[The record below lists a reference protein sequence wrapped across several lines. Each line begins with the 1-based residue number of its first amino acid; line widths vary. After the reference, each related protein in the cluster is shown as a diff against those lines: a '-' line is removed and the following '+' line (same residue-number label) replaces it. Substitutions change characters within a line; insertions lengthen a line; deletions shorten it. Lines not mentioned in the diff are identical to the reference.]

1 MEKSKISDEELPK
14 TIPILPIS
22 DAVIFPRMILTVEV
36 HEDITELVNFLESK
50 KMEDRIVGIL
60 MPKSDKDN
68 DFYEVGTVVLVRE
81 ISKIH
86 GTSNIKLNLQ
96 GIKRFELKS
105 FIGKEAYLQG
115 KISIVKEKNQ
125 NVKGTK
131 VLVPTVLKLFSDVV
145 RNSSNIPRE
154 FSAMASSVKRPSQLA
169 DMVASSL
176 SIPLEKK
183 QEFLSIS
190 DVKTRL
196 KTLIEVLN
204 HELDINQLGGEIES
218 QAKKSMEE
226 SQKQYYLRQQLD
238 AIKKELGETGDGDD
252 EVEEYRR
259 KIKEAKLPEEAAKQA
274 EKELK
279 RLGNLSP
286 TSQERSVVTT
296 YLDCLAE
303 IPWEKSTEDKLD
315 VPTAKKILDDDH
327 YGLDKPKRR
336 ILEYLAVRQL
346 KTDSQGPIL
355 CFSGPPGT
363 GKTSLGKSIAK
374 ALGRE
379 FIRISLGGVRDEA
392 EIRGHRRTYV
402 GAMAGRIIQG
412 IRRVGTNNPVF
423 MLDEIDKVGNDFRG
437 DPASA
442 LLEVLDPEQNFSFVD
457 HYLDVPFDLSKV
469 MFITTANLLET
480 IPPALKDRM
489 EVIEF
494 SGYTQYEKVNIAK
507 QFLVPK
513 QREAHGLKS
522 KQISFT
528 EGSLNKLVD
537 SYTYESG
544 VRNLERQIGTACR
557 RVATGIISKEIKSAT
572 IKLGNLRKYV
582 GREKNAPE
590 NKVRNMLVG
599 TSVALYVGG
608 SGGSIGYIETS
619 CLDSPAEDEQFI
631 ITGQL
636 GNVMEESAII
646 AHSYLSSVASAS
658 WLDIRTSVRNNTIHI
673 HAPAGST
680 PKDGPSAGVALFY
693 ALTSLFMKKT
703 IKRGVAMTGE
713 ITLKGEVLPVGG
725 VKEKIIG
732 AHRAGIKVV
741 ILPKWNENDLEDVPQ
756 EIRDDMKFYPISNV
770 KEALKVAF
778 G

>member
-1 MEKSKISDEELPK
+1 MEKLKISEKEFPK

-22 DAVIFPRMILTVEV
+22 DAIIFPRMILTVEV
-36 HEDITELVNFLESK
+36 HEDITELISFLESK
-50 KMEDRIVGIL
+50 KVEDRIIGIL

-81 ISKIH
+81 MSKIY
-86 GTSNIKLNLQ
+86 GTNGMKLNLQ

-105 FIGKEAYLQG
+105 FVGKEAYLQG
-115 KISIVKEKNQ
+115 KITVVREKNEK
-125 NVKGTK
+125 VRGTK
-131 VLVPTVLKLFSDVV
+131 VLVPTALKLFSEVV
-145 RNSSNIPRE
+145 RNSSNIPGE
-154 FSAMASSVKRPSQLA
+154 FSAMAGSVKRSGQLA
-169 DMVASSL
+169 DMIASSL
-176 SIPLEKK
+176 SITLEKK
-183 QEFLSIS
+183 QKFLSIS
-190 DVKTRL
+190 DVKIRI

-204 HELDINQLGGEIES
+204 QELDINKLGGEIAS

-226 SQKQYYLRQQLD
+226 SQKKYYLRQQMD
-238 AIKKELGETGDGDD
+238 AIKKELGETGDSDD
-252 EVEEYRR
+252 EVEEYRQ
-259 KIKEAKLPEEAAKQA
+259 KIEEAVLPEIAYKQA
-274 EKELK
+274 QKELK
-279 RLGNLSP
+279 RLENLSSA
-286 TSQERSVVTT
+286 SQERSVITT
-296 YLDCLAE
+296 YLDCLSE
-303 IPWEKSTEDKLD
+303 LPWEKSTEDKLD
-315 VPTAKKILDDDH
+315 VPAAKKILDDDH
-327 YGLDKPKRR
+327 YGLDKPKKRV
-336 ILEYLAVRQL
+336 LEYLAVRQL
-346 KTDSQGPIL
+346 KKDSQGPIL

-412 IRRVGTNNPVF
+412 IRRAGTNNPVF
-423 MLDEIDKVGNDFRG
+423 MLDEIDKVGKDFRG

-442 LLEVLDPEQNFSFVD
+442 LLEVLDPEQNFSFSD

-469 MFITTANLLET
+469 MFITTANILET

-494 SGYTQYEKVNIAK
+494 SGYTQYEKIKIAK

-528 EGSLNKLVD
+528 DGSLNKIVD

-557 RVATGIISKEIKSAT
+557 RVATGIVSKEIKGAT
-572 IKLGNLRKYV
+572 IKLDNLRKYV
-582 GREKNAPE
+582 GKEKNAPE
-590 NKVRNMLVG
+590 NKVRDMLVG
-599 TSVALYVGG
+599 TSIALYVGG

-619 CLDSPAEDEQFI
+619 RLNSPAEDEQFI

-646 AHSYLSSVASAS
+646 AHSYLSSVARDNE
-658 WLDIRTSVRNNTIHI
+658 LNILTNVRDKTIHI
-673 HAPAGST
+673 HAPSGAQ

-693 ALTSLFMKKT
+693 ALASLFMKKS

-732 AHRAGIKVV
+732 AHRAGVTAV
-741 ILPKWNENDLEDVPQ
+741 IIPKWNENDLEDVPQ
-756 EIRDDMKFYPISNV
+756 EIKDDMEFYPISNV
-770 KEALKVAF
+770 KEALKIAF

>member
-1 MEKSKISDEELPK
+1 MEKLKISEEELPK

-22 DAVIFPRMILTVEV
+22 DSIIFPKMILTVEV

-50 KMEDRIVGIL
+50 KMEDRIIGIL
-60 MPKSDKDN
+60 MPKHDKDD

-81 ISKIH
+81 ISKIY
-86 GTSNIKLNLQ
+86 GTNSIKLNLQ

-105 FIGKEAYLQG
+105 FVGKESYLQG
-115 KISIVKEKNQ
+115 KITIIKEKNE
-125 NVKGTK
+125 NSRGTK
-131 VLVPTVLKLFSDVV
+131 VLVPTVIKLFSEVV

-154 FSAMASSVKRPSQLA
+154 FSSMASAVKRPSQLA

-176 SIPLEKK
+176 SIVLKKK

-190 DVKTRL
+190 DVKIRM

-204 HELDINQLGGEIES
+204 QELDINKLGGEIES
-218 QAKKSMEE
+218 QTKKNMEE
-226 SQKQYYLRQQLD
+226 HQKNYYLRQQLA
-238 AIKKELGETGDGDD
+238 AIKKELGETGEEDD
-252 EVEEYRR
+252 EVEEYRQR
-259 KIKEAKLPEEAAKQA
+259 IKEAKLPEVAQKQA
-274 EKELK
+274 DKELK
-279 RLGNLSP
+279 RLGNLSSS
-286 TSQERSVVTT
+286 SQERSVITT

-303 IPWEKSTEDKLD
+303 IPWEESTEDKLD

-327 YGLDKPKRR
+327 YGLEKPKRR

-346 KTDSQGPIL
+346 KTDSQGPVL

-363 GKTSLGKSIAK
+363 GKTSLGKSIARS
-374 ALGRE
+374 LGRE

-412 IRRVGTNNPVF
+412 IRRAGTNNPVF
-423 MLDEIDKVGNDFRG
+423 MLDEIDKVGNDFKG

-442 LLEVLDPEQNFSFVD
+442 LLEVLDPEQNFSFSD

-469 MFITTANLLET
+469 MFITTANVLET

-494 SGYTQYEKVNIAK
+494 SGYTHYEKIRIAK
-507 QFLVPK
+507 QFLIPK
-513 QREAHGLKS
+513 QRKAHGLKG

-528 EGSLNKLVD
+528 EGALNRIIN

-544 VRNLERQIGTACR
+544 VRNLERQIGTGCR
-557 RVATGIISKEIKSAT
+557 RVATGIVSKEIKSAT
-572 IKLGNLRKYV
+572 IKLGNLRKYI
-582 GREKNAPE
+582 GRQKNAPE
-590 NKVRNMLVG
+590 TVVRDMVVG
-599 TSVALYVGG
+599 TSIALFVGG
-608 SGGSIGYIETS
+608 NGGSIGYIEAVILNST
-619 CLDSPAEDEQFI
+619 PEEEQFV

-636 GNVMEESAII
+636 GEVMQESATI
-646 AHSYLSSVASAS
+646 AYSYLSSMAGK
-658 WLDIRTSVRNNTIHI
+658 LGIDTNIRDNTIHI
-673 HAPAGST
+673 HFPAGGQ
-680 PKDGPSAGVALFY
+680 PKDGPSAGVSLFCAL
-693 ALTSLFMKKT
+693 ASLFMNKPMKKA
-703 IKRGVAMTGE
+703 VAITGE

-732 AHRAGIKVV
+732 SHRAGVRTI
-741 ILPKWNENDLEDVPQ
+741 ILPKWNELDLEDVPQ
-756 EIRDDMKFYPISNV
+756 EIKDDMKFYPISNA
-770 KEALKVAF
+770 KEALKIAF
-778 G
+778 D

>member
-1 MEKSKISDEELPK
+1 M
-14 TIPILPIS
+14 
-22 DAVIFPRMILTVEV
+22 
-36 HEDITELVNFLESK
+36 
-50 KMEDRIVGIL
+50 
-60 MPKSDKDN
+60 
-68 DFYEVGTVVLVRE
+68 
-81 ISKIH
+81 
-86 GTSNIKLNLQ
+86 KLNLQ
-96 GIKRFELKS
+96 GIRRFKLNS
-105 FIGKEAYLQG
+105 FVGKKTYLQG
-115 KISIVKEKNQ
+115 KITIVKERNEKT
-125 NVKGTK
+125 KGTK
-131 VLVPTVLKLFSDVV
+131 VFVPTVIKLFSEVV
-145 RNSSNIPRE
+145 KKSSSIPRE
-154 FSAMASSVKRPSQLA
+154 FSVMASAVKRPSQLA

-176 SIPLEKK
+176 SITLEKK

-190 DVKTRL
+190 DVKIRL
-196 KTLIEVLN
+196 KTLVDVLN
-204 HELDINQLGGEIES
+204 QQLDIGELGGEIE
-218 QAKKSMEE
+218 ARTKKNIDET
-226 SQKQYYLRQQLD
+226 QKKYYLRQQMD
-238 AIKKELGETGDGDD
+238 AIKKELGETGESDD

-259 KIKEAKLPEEAAKQA
+259 RIKEAKLPEAAAKQA

-279 RLGNLSP
+279 RLENLNPSSP
-286 TSQERSVVTT
+286 ERSVITT

-303 IPWEKSTEDKLD
+303 LPWEKSTEDKLD

-327 YGLDKPKRR
+327 YGLDKPKKR

-346 KTDSQGPIL
+346 KKDSQGPIL

-363 GKTSLGKSIAK
+363 GKTSIGRSIAK

-392 EIRGHRRTYV
+392 EIRGHRRTYI

-412 IRRVGTNNPVF
+412 IRRAGTNNPVF

-442 LLEVLDPEQNFSFVD
+442 LLEVLDPEQNFSFSD

-469 MFITTANLLET
+469 MFITTANVLET

-494 SGYTQYEKVNIAK
+494 SGYTQYEKIKIAK

-513 QREAHGLKS
+513 QREAHGLKV

-528 EGSLNKLVD
+528 DGSLNKIID

-557 RVATGIISKEIKSAT
+557 RVATGIVSKEIKSAT
-572 IKLGNLRKYV
+572 IKLDNLRKYV
-582 GREKNAPE
+582 GKEKNAPE

-599 TSVALYVGG
+599 MSVALYVGG

-619 CLDSPAEDEQFI
+619 CLDSPAEDERFI

-636 GNVMEESAII
+636 GDVMEESAII
-646 AHSYLSSVASAS
+646 AHSYLSSVARDNG
-658 WLDIRTSVRNNTIHI
+658 LNIRTSVRDNTIHI

-680 PKDGPSAGVALFY
+680 PKEGPSAGVALFY
-693 ALTSLFMKKT
+693 ALASLFMKKP
-703 IKRGVAMTGE
+703 IKKGVAMTGE

-732 AHRAGIKVV
+732 AHRAGVKVV

-770 KEALKVAF
+770 KEALKIAF